1 MEGLFKRFLLLK
13 RQLQTVRTTAL
24 LPFLPQASVSE
35 FFFFLKKKK
44 KIIILFLGSAGCGCF
59 AGQLFERL
67 DCYVSILADLNQL
80 SVMAQ
85 SKSAPTLS
93 ATPFMVWRGF
103 EILSSRENDGKSQVS

>member
-1 MEGLFKRFLLLK
+1 LLLK

-24 LPFLPQASVSE
+24 LPFLTQASVSE

-44 KIIILFLGSAGCGCF
+44 KIIILFLGSAVVDVLLDSF
-59 AGQLFERL
+59 FERL

-80 SVMAQ
+80 SVLAQ

-103 EILSSRENDGKSQVS
+103 EILSSRENDGKSQVP